1 MDNSGAMSKI
11 EAILNVTEQS
21 PGHFVGPVVSSTF
34 ERTFGGQVAAQ
45 TLVAA
50 LRTVPPEY
58 VLHSLH
64 GYFVGPGNP
73 AVPTHFESAPIRDG
87 RSFVSRHVTAT
98 QGGQALFHMQCSFHR
113 LGDTGIEHSDD
124 MRVVP
129 APEDIDDDYSDL
141 PPSSRAL
148 LEEWTEWDLRRVPPG
163 TYKPNEYTHGQQL
176 VWFKTKHRLPDDEA
190 VHLCTLAYM
199 SDMTLLH
206 TSLVPHPGHP
216 VQMAS
221 LDHAMWFLRPF
232 RADEWL
238 LYDQMS
244 PSAHQGRALTH
255 GRIFNRHGDLVA
267 MVTQEGLTRNL
278 KPGAKSVPV
287 TNLEQGVQ

>member
-1 MDNSGAMSKI
+1 MADQAGLSKI
-11 EAILNVTEQS
+11 EAILDVQETG
-21 PGHFVGPVVSSTF
+21 PGKFVGPVVPSTF

-50 LRTVPPEY
+50 LRTAPEEY
-58 VLHSLH
+58 ALHSLH

-73 AVPTHFESAPIRDG
+73 EIATLFESVPIRDG
-87 RSFVSRHVTAT
+87 RSFVSRQVTAT
-98 QGGQALFHMQCSFHR
+98 QGNEALFHMQCSFHR
-113 LGDTGIEHSDD
+113 RGDKGIDHSDD

-129 APEDIDDDYSDL
+129 DPEDIEDDYSDL
-141 PPSSRAL
+141 PPNSRAL
-148 LEEWTEWDLRRVPPG
+148 LEEWAEWDLRRVPVG
-163 TYKPNEYTHGQQL
+163 SFEPNKYTHGQQL
-176 VWFKTKHRLPDDEA
+176 VWFKTKHQLPDDEA
-190 VHLCTLAYM
+190 IHLCTLAYM

-206 TSLVPHPGHP
+206 TSLVPHPGQS

-255 GRIFNRHGDLVA
+255 GRIFNRAGELVA
-267 MVTQEGLTRNL
+267 MVTQEGLTRYL
-278 KPGAKSVPV
+278 RAGSKSVSPS
-287 TNLEQGVQ
+287 NLEQGLE